1 MMTKPELEVLLRERI
16 AASRCAIRRSEE
28 DRRRLKQV
36 RRETERR
43 IDRACRELRA
53 VTALR

>member
-1 MMTKPELEVLLRERI
+1 MTKPELEVLLRERI
-16 AASRCAIRRSEE
+16 AASWCAIRRSEE